1 MKKILA
7 VLVVAVLFAGSAFA
21 GVTTVTK
28 ENSQAG
34 YPGVLVP
41 GSMTGT
47 DTFVADLP
55 LLSNIALFEY
65 VGDAYG
71 MTAIKTDM
79 GVFGLSLSPNNSIYV
94 NNIDV
99 YNPGNNLGLLYST
112 DIEGM
117 TIGAAI
123 LYGMNSGSY
132 ENKDVENVSKNPDKL
147 TNFDQNLDLK
157 AGVALKGDLALDLA
171 IGINLK
177 NASMEEINKY
187 NDADKRKAD
196 EDKGEASKMAIDLAG
211 RLNLGD
217 GLSTVLGI
225 TLNSGSYKAT
235 EVSYAND
242 VDNTKTSD
250 WAYTGSGSNLAVN
263 ALVGKDIKASSS
275 LTIKMASGV
284 NVRTDVRTKEVSEDK
299 IADEKYYTTWTW
311 SELYVDVP
319 VNVAVEGKLNDTWTI
334 NSGVSSTILSTEN
347 RLSKWTDDNTEESYA
362 DRNLSG
368 SMDLDP
374 NVSYAIGVTGVI
386 GDLQL
391 DLNIEPMML
400 LAGPNFL
407 SGSNNWV
414 TTGEIAL
421 LYKW

>member
-1 MKKILA
+1 
-7 VLVVAVLFAGSAFA
+7 
-21 GVTTVTK
+21 
-28 ENSQAG
+28 
-34 YPGVLVP
+34 
-41 GSMTGT
+41 
-47 DTFVADLP
+47 
-55 LLSNIALFEY
+55 
-65 VGDAYG
+65 
-71 MTAIKTDM
+71 
-79 GVFGLSLSPNNSIYV
+79 
-94 NNIDV
+94 
-99 YNPGNNLGLLYST
+99 
-112 DIEGM
+112 
-117 TIGAAI
+117 
-123 LYGMNSGSY
+123 
-132 ENKDVENVSKNPDKL
+132 
-147 TNFDQNLDLK
+147 
-157 AGVALKGDLALDLA
+157 
-171 IGINLK
+171 
-177 NASMEEINKY
+177 MEEINKY